1 MKIIKSIFR
10 PDPRYLYLEPV
21 FGCNYRCFFCI
32 HGRGFR
38 IERKQL
44 DPIIFNKLKPIIEN
58 VEYVHMSGLGEPFLN
73 DNLVNYLL
81 HFREIN
87 KRYYICSNGSLI
99 KDRHIDVMATSRS
112 ELSISL
118 DAGDNETY
126 KKVRHPRNW
135 DRIISTL
142 QKISEI
148 KAQSKSPYPLI
159 YLTFNINRSNLMSL
173 KNLPDL
179 CRELAINAVRFSWTM
194 LPKDYKKY
202 SIFNNE
208 TTTTQIIE
216 DVSNQLQKS
225 GIQVRNGAVFQEYTR
240 GCWNLS
246 QFTFIG
252 ANGAVAACC
261 SRWITIGSLFENP
274 FEDIWNSMAHRR
286 LSFGIFYNRPIER
299 CKTCQQ
305 IHPVNFQGCE
315 DDFFKEQDAD
325 KALLEEKTK
334 KVEKLPS
341 LNGLNI
347 AFQSGVEAIIYKDFH
362 KALDIFSQLE
372 NKFPEFYEIKNNLAV
387 AHYYLGNIEKCI
399 EIFQSIKKLPHNEKF
414 INQNLEKL
422 QDIVS
427 Q

>member
-1 MKIIKSIFR
+1 MRIIKSIFR

-38 IERKQL
+38 IEREQL
-44 DPIIFNKLKPIIEN
+44 DPTLFNKLKPIIES

-73 DNLVNYLL
+73 DHLINYLL

-87 KRYYICSNGSLI
+87 KRYYICSNGSVI
-99 KDRHIDVMATSRS
+99 KDKHIDVMTTSRS

-118 DAGDNETY
+118 DAGDKETY
-126 KKVRHPRNW
+126 EKLRHPTNW
-135 DRIISTL
+135 DKIISTL
-142 QKISEI
+142 KKISEI
-148 KAQSKSPYPLI
+148 KAQRKSPYPLI

-194 LPKDYKKY
+194 LPKDHKKY
-202 SIFNNE
+202 SIFNDQ
-208 TTTTQIIE
+208 TTTTQIIQG
-216 DVSNQLQKS
+216 VSNQLQKS

-246 QFTFIG
+246 QFTFVR
-252 ANGAVAACC
+252 ANGVVAACC
-261 SRWITIGSLFENP
+261 SRWVAIGSLLENP
-274 FEDIWNSMAHRR
+274 FEDIWNGMPHRR

-299 CKTCQQ
+299 CKTCPL
-305 IHPVNFQGCE
+305 IRPVNFQGCE
-315 DDFFKEQDAD
+315 DDFFKEKDAD

-334 KVEKLPS
+334 KAEKLPS

-347 AFQSGVEAIIYKDFH
+347 AFQSGAEAISNRDFH
-362 KALDIFSQLE
+362 KGLDIYSQLE
-372 NKFPEFYEIKNNLAV
+372 NRFPEFYEIKNNLAV

-399 EIFQSIKKLPHNEKF
+399 EVFQSIKKLPHNEKF
-414 INQNLEKL
+414 INQNLETL
-422 QDIVS
+422 QNIIS
-427 Q
+427 K